1 VFTIRGLGVDQRV
14 CGRVGYVGYVLV
26 VEDSDI
32 GSYDRLRELC
42 LEYGLVAIRN
52 DNAGKWELGALA
64 PGSDW
69 EYVRVAQVSDM
80 DMFYTPWRLVEK
92 RIVTSILDR
101 SFNGHG

>member
-1 VFTIRGLGVDQRV
+1 VGLTPPA
-14 CGRVGYVGYVLV
+14 
-26 VEDSDI
+26 DSDI

-92 RIVTSILDR
+92 RTVSAILDR
-101 SFNGHG
+101 SFNDHK